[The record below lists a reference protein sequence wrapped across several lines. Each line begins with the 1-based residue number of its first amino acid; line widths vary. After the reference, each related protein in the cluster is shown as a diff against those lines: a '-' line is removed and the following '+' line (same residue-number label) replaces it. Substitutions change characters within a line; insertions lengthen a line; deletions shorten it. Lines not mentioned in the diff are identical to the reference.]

1 MRHPVRAARRFGVC
15 AAVAAA
21 TVALVSAPAA
31 QAQPTDPGVTVVVS
45 GLNNPYDV
53 QFGTLGLMF
62 VAENG
67 GEQITAAIPA
77 FGLSLPIVK
86 NLSGIASATSP
97 FGQLLFVTGSPEP
110 DPMGPPPPPPPPG
123 SLDPASLYAANLFGP
138 PHKIAD
144 LTAYELAHN
153 PDGQLQFDP
162 VTHQPLDALSN
173 PFRVLKRGFF
183 EDAYIADGGAN
194 DVLAVDFFGNVRTL
208 FVPPT
213 VNTGAC
219 LNAPN
224 NSPAT
229 VGCDAV
235 PTGLA
240 FGPDGLLYVSA
251 FTAGAPGAGRVYV
264 LDPRNGSLQRTI
276 TGLDGPTGV
285 TVGDDGSVYVTEV
298 TYGAEGEGP
307 PPPGTPPPG
316 RIVKIAPNGT
326 QSAAVVPLPL
336 GITFH
341 EGALYA
347 TAFSLAGPGAG
358 QVVKVGQSAFTPLP
372 AS

>member
-1 MRHPVRAARRFGVC
+1 MYRLALVAKRVGVC
-15 AAVAAA
+15 VAAA
-21 TVALVSAPAA
+21 ATTMAVVSAPTA
-31 QAQPTDPGVTVVVS
+31 QAQPVDPVTVVLS

-67 GEQITAAIPA
+67 GAQITAAIPA
-77 FGLSLPIVK
+77 LGFSLPIVG

-110 DPMGPPPPPPPPG
+110 DPMGPPPPPPPAG
-123 SLDPASLYAANLFGP
+123 SPDPASLYAANLFGP

-162 VTHQPLDALSN
+162 VTHAPLDALSN

-183 EDAYIADGGAN
+183 DDAYIADGGAN
-194 DVLAVDFFGNVRTL
+194 DVLTVDFFGNVRTL

-213 VNTGAC
+213 VNTGTCAG
-219 LNAPN
+219 LAN
-224 NSPAT
+224 NSLAT
-229 VGCDAV
+229 VGCDSV

-240 FGPDGLLYVSA
+240 FGPDGKLYVSA
-251 FTAGAPGAGRVYV
+251 FTSGKRGEGRVYV
-264 LDPRNGSLQRTI
+264 LDPRNGALQRTI

-298 TYGAEGEGP
+298 TYSASQSSGP
-307 PPPGTPPPG
+307 PAQGPPPG
-316 RIVKIAPNGT
+316 RIVKIAPGGT
-326 QSAAVVPLPL
+326 QSAAAVPLPL

-341 EGALYA
+341 DGALYS

-358 QVVKVGQSAFTPLP
+358 KVVRVAPSAFTPLTAP
-372 AS
+372 

>member
-1 MRHPVRAARRFGVC
+1 MHQLANAARRFGVC

-31 QAQPTDPGVTVVVS
+31 QAQPADPGVTVVVS

-86 NLSGIASATSP
+86 NLPGIASATSP
-97 FGQLLFVTGSPEP
+97 LGQLLFVTGSPEP
-110 DPMGPPPPPPPPG
+110 DPASPPPPPPPPG

-183 EDAYIADGGAN
+183 DDAYIADGGAN
-194 DVLAVDFFGNVRTL
+194 DVLVVDFFGNVRTL

-219 LNAPN
+219 KGAPN

-251 FTAGAPGAGRVYV
+251 FTAGAPGEGRVYV
-264 LDPRNGSLQRTI
+264 LDPRNGALQRTI

-285 TVGDDGSVYVTEV
+285 AVGDDGSVYVTEV
-298 TYGAEGEGP
+298 TYGFQGEPGP
-307 PPPGTPPPG
+307 DTDFSAVG
-316 RIVKIAPNGT
+316 RIVKVAPGGAK
-326 QSAAVVPLPL
+326 SAASVPLPL
-336 GITFH
+336 GLTFH
-341 EGALYA
+341 DGALYS

-358 QVVKVGQSAFTPLP
+358 QVVRVSQSAFTPLD
-372 AS
+372 

>member
-1 MRHPVRAARRFGVC
+1 MHRLAPTVKRLGVC
-15 AAVAAA
+15 AAAAA
-21 TVALVSAPAA
+21 TTMAVVSAPAA
-31 QAQPTDPGVTVVVS
+31 QAKPPADPVTVVLS

-77 FGLSLPIVK
+77 FGFSLPIVQH
-86 NLSGIASATSP
+86 LSGIASATSP
-97 FGQLLFVTGSPEP
+97 FGQLLFVTGAPEP
-110 DPMGPPPPPPPPG
+110 EAGSPPPTPPPG
-123 SLDPASLYAANLFGP
+123 SLDQASLYAANLFGP

-144 LTAYELAHN
+144 LTAYELANN

-183 EDAYIADGGAN
+183 DDTYIADGGAN

-208 FVPPT
+208 FRPPT

-229 VGCDAV
+229 PGCDSV

-240 FGPDGLLYVSA
+240 FGPNGLLYVSA
-251 FTAGAPGAGRVYV
+251 FTAGVPGEGRVYV
-264 LDPRNGSLQRTI
+264 LDPRTGALQRTI

-285 TVGDDGSVYVTEV
+285 AVGDDGSVYVTEV
-298 TYGAEGEGP
+298 TYGAPQGGP
-307 PPPGTPPPG
+307 GPDTDLSKVG
-316 RIVKIAPNGT
+316 RIVKIPANGARST
-326 QSAAVVPLPL
+326 AAVPLPL

-341 EGALYA
+341 DGALYA

-358 QVVKVGQSAFTPLP
+358 KVVRVAPSAFTR
-372 AS
+372 